1 MKDDWKERGLKL
13 EVKFHKEP
21 LQKLKKQNQ
30 KQKIGVKLKC
40 KAYF

>member
-30 KQKIGVKLKC
+30 NRIRKEEW
-40 KAYF
+40 YTW

>member
-21 LQKLKKQNQ
+21 PTEIEEAKP
-30 KQKIGVKLKC
+30 
-40 KAYF
+40 KAKDWSQT